1 MIHPLAP
8 VGTVLW
14 LVILLAIPENGLFK
28 IKRKKKY
35 LDLIKY
41 FTI

>member
-8 VGTVLW
+8 VGTVLR

-28 IKRKKKY
+28 IKRKKY
-35 LDLIKY
+35 I
-41 FTI
+41 

>member
-8 VGTVLW
+8 VGTVLR
-14 LVILLAIPENGLFK
+14 LVILLAIPENVLFK
-28 IKRKKKY
+28 IKGKKY
-35 LDLIKY
+35 LGVIKY